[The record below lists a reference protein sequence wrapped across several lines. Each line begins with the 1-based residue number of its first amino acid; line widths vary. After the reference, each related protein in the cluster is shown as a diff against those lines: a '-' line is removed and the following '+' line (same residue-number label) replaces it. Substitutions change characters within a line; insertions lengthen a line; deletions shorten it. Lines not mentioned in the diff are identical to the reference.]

1 MQPERKAAAV
11 PCSTAPL
18 LRCSLLLSGLSF
30 ATAPASAR
38 GLPAPGS
45 APAAADGCCMLC
57 RFGGR
62 TRCSWSSAIASSAAW
77 ILTDGPAE
85 RGYSMLRFP
94 LRFLPSPL
102 SPWRGHPNE
111 GTANA
116 AGGLQTKDRAPR
128 PQAAEPFCR
137 LCLRAWEAIMKTS
150 RTSPNSPKH
159 SSSWVL

>member
-1 MQPERKAAAV
+1 MLH
-11 PCSTAPL
+11 CSTAPL
-18 LRCSLLLSGLSF
+18 LCSSLVSLLLRRLHR
-30 ATAPASAR
+30 PEVCLLR
-38 GLPAPGS
+38 DQHLRLLM
-45 APAAADGCCMLC
+45 AADGCCMLC